1 MDATP
6 LLGVRTGVGE
16 SVAGFISAVSTD
28 PDIEVIGYGLSATA
42 GKSLP
47 ERLPGSVRAARR
59 IPIPADALL
68 RTWARFDHPA
78 IERWTGPVDVVH
90 GTNFVVPPSRKA
102 ARLVTVHDLTPVR
115 FPELCSPT
123 SLRYPGLIRR
133 AVDAG
138 ASIHTVSQSMADDV
152 MDHFHID
159 GDRVH
164 VIHNGLTPLP
174 PPLSR
179 GESDPP
185 YILAI
190 GTVEPRK
197 GLPDLVAAFDRIA
210 DSVARYPPQDRRAS
224 RLGRGRVGCRSPIR
238 PARARI
244 DRIGWSDDR
253 SSLIAGAR
261 LLAYPS
267 LYEGFGLPPLEAMS
281 LGVPVVATTAG
292 AIPEV
297 VGDAAVLVA
306 PRDVPAL
313 AEALLLVSEDATTR
327 ERLIAAGTERVKVVL
342 VATSRTAARAA
353 LPHAGR
359 CWALKVRGE
368 AVDVQTSTHAVGS
381 TGRRVPDDAGARTLP
396 RRLMLGPT
404 PGLVGRWRARRGL
417 VLEALGVAWLPWL
430 TARVIT
436 LLRAR
441 FGEVRGLAL
450 PHHEQQSGARVA

>member
-1 MDATP
+1 MPGPARSVAVAMDATP

-16 SVAGFISAVSTD
+16 SVAGFITAVSTD
-28 PDIEVIGYGLSATA
+28 PDMEVIAYGLSATA

-47 ERLPGSVRAARR
+47 ERLPRSVRAARR

-68 RTWARFDHPA
+68 RTWTHFDHPA
-78 IERWTGPVDVVH
+78 IERWTGPIDVVH

-115 FPELCSPT
+115 FPELCNPT

-133 AVDAG
+133 AVEEG
-138 ASIHTVSQSMADDV
+138 ASVHTVSQSMADDV
-152 MDHFHID
+152 MDHFHVES
-159 GDRVH
+159 DRVH

-179 GESDPP
+179 EESDPP

-197 GLPDLVAAFDRIA
+197 GLPDLVAAFDRTAESIPDIRLKIA
-210 DSVARYPPQDRRAS
+210 GPPGWGEDALAAAVRSARHAS
-224 RLGRGRVGCRSPIR
+224 
-238 PARARI
+238 RI

-281 LGVPVVATTAG
+281 LGVPVVATAAG
-292 AIPEV
+292 AIPEIV
-297 VGDAAVLVA
+297 SDAAMLVA

-327 ERLIAAGTERVKVVL
+327 GRLTAAGTERVKL
-342 VATSRTAARAA
+342 FSWQRAGQQLALLYRTLAD
-353 LPHAGR
+353 AGR
-359 CWALKVRGE
+359 
-368 AVDVQTSTHAVGS
+368 
-381 TGRRVPDDAGARTLP
+381 
-396 RRLMLGPT
+396 
-404 PGLVGRWRARRGL
+404 
-417 VLEALGVAWLPWL
+417 
-430 TARVIT
+430 
-436 LLRAR
+436 
-441 FGEVRGLAL
+441 
-450 PHHEQQSGARVA
+450 

>member
-1 MDATP
+1 MPGPVRSIAVAMDATP

-16 SVAGFISAVSTD
+16 SVAGFISAVSAD
-28 PDIEVIGYGLSATA
+28 PGIEVIAYGLSATA
-42 GKSLP
+42 GKALP
-47 ERLPGSVRAARR
+47 ERLPGTVRAARR
-59 IPIPADALL
+59 MPIPADALL
-68 RTWARFDHPA
+68 RAWARFDHPA

-123 SLRYPGLIRR
+123 SLRYPALIRR
-133 AVDAG
+133 AVEGG

-152 MDHFHID
+152 MDHFHVN

-164 VIHNGLTPLP
+164 VIHNGLTPLA

-179 GESDPP
+179 EESDPP

-197 GLPDLVAAFDRIA
+197 GLPDLVAAFDRTADTVPDIRLKIA
-210 DSVARYPPQDRRAS
+210 GPPGWGEDALAAALRAARHGS
-224 RLGRGRVGCRSPIR
+224 
-238 PARARI
+238 RI
-244 DRIGWSDDR
+244 DRIGWIDDR

-313 AEALLLVSEDATTR
+313 AEALLVVSEDATTR
-327 ERLIAAGTERVKVVL
+327 GRLMAAGTERVRL
-342 VATSRTAARAA
+342 YSWLRAGQQLA
-353 LPHAGR
+353 L
-359 CWALKVRGE
+359 LY
-368 AVDVQTSTHAVGS
+368 
-381 TGRRVPDDAGARTLP
+381 RTLAD
-396 RRLMLGPT
+396 
-404 PGLVGRWRARRGL
+404 ARR
-417 VLEALGVAWLPWL
+417 
-430 TARVIT
+430 
-436 LLRAR
+436 
-441 FGEVRGLAL
+441 
-450 PHHEQQSGARVA
+450 